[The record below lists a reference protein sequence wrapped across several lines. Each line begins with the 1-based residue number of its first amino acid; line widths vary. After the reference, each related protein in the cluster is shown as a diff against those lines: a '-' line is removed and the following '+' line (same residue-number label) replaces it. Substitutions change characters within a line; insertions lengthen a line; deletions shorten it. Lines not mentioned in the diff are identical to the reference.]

1 MPNPTVPIPGNAEA
15 GVQPL
20 IQRGD
25 RGNAVRTVQ
34 QRLQELGFYRGIID
48 SDYGEQTAQ
57 SVAQFQQAAGLAITG
72 NIDPFTLR
80 KLGFAVDDPPPP
92 SIPSGSLNPEL
103 AIRMFPN
110 APKQNITTYLPY
122 VVKAL
127 SQFGLADIQMI
138 LMALATIRAETG
150 SFAPINEYQSK
161 YNTSPNG
168 APFDLYDFRSDL
180 GNRGKGDGAR
190 FKGRGF
196 IQLTGRHNYQVYS
209 QRLSLGNQLLDQPE
223 LANQPEIA
231 ARILACFLK
240 DKENT
245 IRQALARGDYKT
257 ARKAVNGGTHGL
269 DAFELAFTTGAQLTG
284 LA

>member
-1 MPNPTVPIPGNAEA
+1 MPNPTVPVPGNAE
-15 GVQPL
+15 VSLQPL
-20 IQRGD
+20 IQVGD
-25 RGNAVRTVQ
+25 QGSAVCTVQ
-34 QRLQELGFYRGIID
+34 QRLQTLGFYRPAID
-48 SDYGEQTAQ
+48 GDYGPQTAQ
-57 SVAQFQQAAGLAITG
+57 AVAEFQRARGLAPTG
-72 NIDPFTLR
+72 NVDALTLRMLGFEVDTNTPSPSSMPAIDP
-80 KLGFAVDDPPPP
+80 
-92 SIPSGSLNPEL
+92 
-103 AIRMFPN
+103 AIVARMFPN
-110 APKQNITTYLPY
+110 APRQNIQTYLPQ
-122 VVKAL
+122 VLQAL
-127 SQFGLADIQMI
+127 AQLNMADKLMI

-150 SFAPINEYQSK
+150 SFAPVSEAPSR

-168 APFDLYDFRSDL
+168 SPFDLYDFRSDL

-209 QRLSLGNQLLDQPE
+209 QRLGLGNRLLEQPE
-223 LANQPEIA
+223 LANQPDIA

-245 IRQALARGDYKT
+245 IRQALARKDFKT

-269 DAFELAFTTGAQLTG
+269 DTFQLAFTTGAQLYG